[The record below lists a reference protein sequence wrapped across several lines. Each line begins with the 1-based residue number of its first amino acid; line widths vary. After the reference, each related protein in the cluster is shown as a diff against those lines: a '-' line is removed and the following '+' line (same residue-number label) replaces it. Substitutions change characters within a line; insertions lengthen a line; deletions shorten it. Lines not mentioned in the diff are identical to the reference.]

1 MKLGISKSLKRFK
14 DELKNRIERGKTMKL
29 SEAKPGTLVRV
40 DSIEASELKTRLMS
54 MGMVKGTKVKVLR
67 TGPMGDPLVV
77 FVRSFKMAIRLQ
89 DAEKINVTEVA

>member
-1 MKLGISKSLKRFK
+1 M
-14 DELKNRIERGKTMKL
+14 MKL
-29 SEAKPGTLVRV
+29 SEAKAGTLVRV
-40 DSIEASELKTRLMS
+40 DSIDASELKTRLMS

-67 TGPMGDPLVV
+67 KGPMGDPLAV